1 MAGVGYDPQRLQ
13 ALRAAT
19 IAAAESLRVL
29 SSEDPAAWEA
39 VLTART
45 ARDHLEQMWLPLI
58 DRIVA
63 SDVMVTWR
71 RAHLSGAIAI
81 ARLARRG
88 TAGRSRD
95 DTLALAVSLML
106 LRTVGDDVARRA
118 FFVDLGGRDTARLF
132 LELGVPDPYGDVEAN
147 RALAALAREELAA
160 ATRHPGLPAGF
171 AADLVDGMVA
181 PAELGRDPTGT
192 LRYLFADAAYSAEF
206 LVSATKASVR
216 VERAAGD
223 ERAFDDPYWPS
234 PMLAST
240 LTIDVE
246 ADTDPTDLLLERLG
260 DDAEAWR
267 ALLTDPD
274 TAAYLLGER
283 RFDSAG
289 FARLVAGS
297 ALAAAGPDVT
307 ADAPA
312 ALRHEAAHVAS
323 AFVNHVG
330 SRPDLPSARSEAS
343 ASAATIL
350 GHHLFAVH
358 HDVLRPLPLTEP
370 GTMHRALDAF
380 GPDSEVD
387 VPLFDSDALAAVT
400 DLAVDTEDGL
410 ATMRAALNGYEQSFA
425 AAAATFSTRLE
436 HQDPDDFLA
445 QAIGQL
451 GQLEAYLL
459 QHAGHL
465 TEGAARRRDE
475 AIGRWVDGVFTGL
488 SFGTRQLGAPFPV
501 PGLGPDDVKEHWA
514 THEGAAERHFEDDA
528 REWTE
533 HLRYLW
539 FGELHAAGV
548 IAADLPDDVLTADGK
563 LRPWPELDGTQRRIV
578 RDRMEE
584 NAWRGPVD
592 VDWQRLSDTI
602 KLAQQE
608 LYLDLPSGE

>member
-1 MAGVGYDPQRLQ
+1 MPGVGYDPQRLQ

-29 SSEDPAAWEA
+29 SSDDPAAWEA
-39 VLTART
+39 VLAART

-58 DRIVA
+58 DRIVG

-71 RAHLSGAIAI
+71 RAHLGGALAMSRSG
-81 ARLARRG
+81 
-88 TAGRSRD
+88 D
-95 DTLALAVSLML
+95 DTLALAVSLMI
-106 LRTVGDDVARRA
+106 LRAVGDDALRQA

-147 RALAALAREELAA
+147 RALAALARQELAA

-181 PAELGRDPTGT
+181 APGELGRDPTGT
-192 LRYLFADAAYSAEF
+192 LRYLFAGAAYSAEF
-206 LVSATKASVR
+206 LVAATKASVR
-216 VERAAGD
+216 AERAAAD
-223 ERAFDDPYWPS
+223 VRAFDDPYWPS
-234 PMLAST
+234 PMVASS
-240 LTIDVE
+240 LTVDLE
-246 ADTDPTDLLLERLG
+246 ADTDPTDLLLQRLG
-260 DDAEAWR
+260 DDAVAWR
-267 ALLTDPD
+267 ALLTDPGA
-274 TAAYLLGER
+274 AAYLLGER
-283 RFDSAG
+283 RSDSAG
-289 FARLVAGS
+289 FGRLVAG
-297 ALAAAGPDVT
+297 AELAAAGPDVT

-312 ALRHEAAHVAS
+312 ALRHDAAYVAS

-330 SRPDLPSARSEAS
+330 SRVDLSSAQPEVS

-370 GTMHRALDAF
+370 GTMRRALDAF

-387 VPLFDSDALAAVT
+387 APLFDSDALAAVS

-425 AAAATFSTRLE
+425 AAAATFSTRVE

-445 QAIGQL
+445 QAIGEL

-459 QHAGHL
+459 RHAGHL

-475 AIGRWVDGVFTGL
+475 AIGRWVDGVFAGL

-501 PGLGPDDVKEHWA
+501 PGLGPEDVKEQWA
-514 THEGAAERHFEDDA
+514 THEAAAERRFEDAA

-533 HLRYLW
+533 HLRFLW

-548 IAADLPDDVLTADGK
+548 VAADLPDEVLTADGK
-563 LRPWPELDGTQRRIV
+563 LRPWQELDGTQRRIV

-602 KLAQQE
+602 KLGQQE
-608 LYLDLPSGE
+608 LYLDLPPGQ